1 MSNTNTIQETYSSAL
16 VNYSEPRTI
25 NGIQY
30 TRFYTELNTELS
42 VGDFVYILNGN
53 YDNTD
58 LININEYQQ
67 GTTGYEVLE
76 IDRNSITLDILYRDE
91 DPWNKDPFADYTKVY
106 VVEDEQK
113 FNYENIDNSFGFEGQ
128 SGDKYSIFNNNIFL
142 SQIENMEF
150 TQETGTNQRFFK
162 SFFEPE
168 RTLRMFDMR
177 GQLFNDSTELKFDLD
192 ELEEYSLVEPNGVSG
207 STYAR
212 FSSGQN
218 NVRDFDIVTHYEY
231 GGSDV
236 IERLATLNSSNS
248 NTNTVNL
255 WTLNKSTLDQLSDV
269 TLRDSLDTEDVSAN
283 ILSPFIKNN
292 AVDIISSGTVFI
304 KLPKYSGNFYSFLRS
319 IGTGQ
324 LLTNTARNYSIVGI
338 NQTMIVG
345 YDNPSFENNYRAFG
359 FYNTDDTFSLQFISP
374 DLQDTNWTTPN
385 GAGYIDGNTQST
397 PYFALS
403 SGVTGSY
410 NYTGDYVFPQQQ
422 IFGTRVHGN
431 IVPPY
436 AKYSGI
442 GRAVQIETNTWE
454 NSEEDSAHHEIALAG
469 TGLTSSV
476 APLQGGVYFYSY
488 AGVWRDY
495 DNDYN
500 GNKILGNA
508 FDLSKNTFDEYKTG
522 SWSQSSFNPF
532 DDFDDYPF
540 ADLKDIKFLGYEKKD
555 LGLNLYYDN
564 NGNPVDSS
572 LNTFSALNTIGGG
585 FGGFNIPIEFESN
598 GVYYS
603 RYLVVTEN
611 GGSYII
617 NLSFNSV
624 LLAVNSDFLDDMLN
638 GLPQVHVVIEEIDDE
653 LERPTQIGQKRDLDV
668 FGFPEIIG
676 GDYPIVS
683 IYGSHSY
690 YDSINGTFSGFDF
703 RDINISTIDFNDQ
716 RWLIGSSNLSPRL
729 SNSTLLPIEANEG
742 VYVFDRSI
750 NDTTYEFN
758 ITTTTEF
765 DTGDFLP
772 SNRIHKIL
780 GEIIND
786 KRRVW
791 VATNTGLFVFDY
803 DLEYTFD
810 YYFRINFDDNEI
822 ELDESLYKNDRL
834 YIMEDFIYDGEIFEK
849 DKIYRHLKDEKR
861 WVRDTTYERSYLTK
875 AHMKDGTILD
885 ATFNDGI
892 FGNKDTV
899 ANWEGAT
906 WRNGILYNADW
917 DSGIMA
923 SKSDEI
929 LGQNYYAT
937 LDNNEVKISTDF
949 TNNEGYGYNLVNF
962 STLKTGEI
970 LNGTILNTTIG
981 LTVSNRLLDETYKG
995 LSFSYNDL
1003 EIVKSKIEDS
1013 STNAIQLGNSMVS
1026 RSDLN
1031 STFINDAQLINNNV
1045 YDSIINSATI
1055 ENQGNIKILAYEK
1068 WFNIRTKTEQQDILQ
1083 VHKFF
1088 INEEDLNKLSYDDW
1102 VIFNNVQLS
1111 NNSPSNIL
1119 DKLFYVLGGDDG
1131 YYQDIYEDLNRVFND
1146 KYKENSFKVFISKR
1160 LETQNRLRTSIR
1172 FNGVQL
1178 VVDKSENDNPRY
1190 SIDLNIVTNEIPYNS
1205 DPSIY
1210 LNALE
1215 NDGVLKVSATNI
1227 NNAVL
1232 QHYHFK
1238 NSWINGGTWLNGS
1251 IIQPDQLN
1259 SLYNYGSVSSTNDN
1273 VLIDLYD
1280 TNYEIKSDEILG
1292 NEVVYI
1298 NNIWD
1303 SNFLTYSGGNFMI
1316 ISGTSTR
1323 VLEPYGDFATNA
1335 TLSVPM
1341 SQYTTLN
1348 LNRIDGIDNN
1358 LSIES
1363 GVFKNQSFSNLSIQ
1377 NEELNVRN
1385 LNYQN
1390 IRNLMVINSEIT
1402 KRNNLEIQDIFMG
1415 YGHISNDFSNKE
1427 EFELDLI
1434 SFKQTLT
1441 NVNVT
1446 DGIVSKSAFISGTF
1460 SNGIFTNNR
1469 YRDINDLIP
1478 INNRTYAPTQSAL
1491 LSSWHFG
1498 NFLNGEVSDSTW
1510 LNGTF
1515 SNGIF
1520 LNSEFLGGIWA
1531 NGEFGDISGRPTLNL
1546 FRKGLWLNGTFN
1558 NGIFGDDIKEVGSI
1572 NTIYTDNKYILES
1585 NIYIKEGT
1593 NIWEQGNFNNGVLTS
1608 INNNPTL
1615 WRDGKFNN
1623 GKVSGSVI
1631 WYDGIFNNGKF
1642 SSQYGRQVANVAG
1655 EINLVSIADG
1665 TGSDGSR
1672 TVNLF
1677 GNTASVPF
1685 LDQYSIASIRDI
1697 DASNPNLF
1705 NNPGTIVLDTSD
1717 NQLKFGYVSSTT
1729 SNTVFEPF
1737 DTNLSSHGFTE
1748 KAAEDFFTGTIPS
1761 LYMQF
1766 KPLNYAAIGTR
1777 VHPLKDVNILG
1788 ARIFVQDTS
1797 NEYIYDGTSYV
1808 PKDDFLGA
1816 TISGTSLTYS
1826 TYYPWRTGVF
1836 NEGEFGLANNPNNA
1850 NPSWESGTFNGGV
1863 FNGKIWK
1870 NGTFVKGQFN
1880 GSGTEQFQSS
1890 STNIFKGYDPQAS
1903 IEEYIDDYSL
1913 SFIAPQ
1919 NQGQGSYKVILD
1931 KYNWFGVW
1939 LGGEVSPNISGVSV
1953 ALSNLE
1959 SLVANVTPNLNFGL
1973 ESAFAPSANNTSV
1986 SDALSNNSGLLT
1998 NASVLSSPV
2007 RENILVEYFNE
2018 DKYNRRLNKR
2028 PVFDK
2033 MLWVDGIFNNA
2044 DGEFNKSV
2052 WLSGSMRNGTF
2063 KNSMFNPYVQRWE
2076 FESGDLN
2083 NIEFKFDLDTE
2094 NTIWENGVFDSGIF
2108 FFSDWENGTFENGVM
2123 VGGNFMGGRAN
2134 YMSAYSTIWEGGRF
2148 RNGNWFGS
2156 NFTFDNI
2163 YNDSSIPNP
2172 FEYLRNYF
2180 ANIQFAPFV
2189 TDILGNNSKRLQD
2202 DRLHIWNIIE
2212 GDITNSA
2219 YNLTGH
2225 DFGTD
2230 GGSQIINNGTVD
2242 VNNLYSL
2249 TDVTSNPLSGIYEL
2263 ELSISQLPS
2272 VFATYDYIVNF
2283 TLVDQ
2288 KRYDEGVYEI
2298 TFYTDGDFWSPAST
2312 INSTVFEL
2320 YADIYENGILTDPN
2334 VLLKEIPQGAFKNV
2348 RKSFEV
2354 SENQEYVL
2362 KVEARMS
2369 VDNGVYTEKY
2379 FLAVEQVDADVVYSN
2394 KNNELEGSIELNWEG
2409 SYLSSTISTT
2419 SASLVYTNTLSLE
2432 DTIRYTSL
2440 DVSTISI
2447 PTVYKDYSGAYS
2459 QFGNGTFQS
2468 GIYENG
2474 IWNNGYRGTEYGL
2487 YIVGDDDDY
2496 PGATLSYEH
2505 LGGVSST
2512 VETNPLYSDVPQ
2524 VKYRTEPIVY
2534 FNRVQRSFK
2543 VGRRRWRF
2551 VLESAFDI
2559 DAANNT
2565 EEYNRLRVSDQV
2577 SISNIVAIDINGNRK
2592 LIKDVFR
2599 IIRIPNRNRII
2610 VEYQETFPI
2619 DSIQIDS
2626 DRHLIAVSKNV
2637 WFNGAFLNGYFKGN
2651 MINGFIRGNRNITK
2665 IEDSQLIDVDFKGG
2679 HFVSKKYPVSDIF
2692 DTRTSNALSLSPQF
2706 TEKYNS
2712 LYHSGVIQ
2720 NMTFDDDVTL
2730 TNYELYSAEGVRI
2743 NGIGI
2748 GDPKNIT
2755 FGATAPSEALQYIYN
2770 SDMDLVYEPEYY
2782 SSVFNQNIINTHA
2795 INELEIG
2802 EFIPTKLYNIPAGYI
2817 TYDILN
2823 SVSNFKYST
2832 EPNDI
2837 DGVIEYKLSLG
2848 SKYKIFNDIFNVD
2861 FSQSPNNDPDIDSPS
2876 TFNIVE
2882 SATYGI
2888 FRQGSISDGI
2898 NFNQQES
2905 QFVHEDF
2912 MYIFDTSSN
2921 VTEKIIGD
2929 NSFKIRN
2936 RYHLVEVD
2944 VEFANQIVPNP
2955 YNITENVSIGT
2966 TYSYG
2971 TFSLPKLSIGQAY
2984 NEYFEN
2990 INLGGTSG
2998 YISSY
3003 DNDMVGFI
3011 DGTKLS
3017 EINNFGNIGD
3027 SKRITMKSFMYN
3039 NFGGYRDSV
3048 RVIEKGFNVDTGS
3061 TSSNYIIKSP
3071 IYYKFN
3077 HYEIDKIPFYDYR
3090 SYVDPLSGEISDWN
3104 RLANQ
3109 DETRRI
3115 DDRIKTPFYA
3125 SSVPIDYQDSNFVLT
3140 DNINFLGG
3148 SNITGNVIIEEVDTL
3163 AAATLQDILDFLAS
3177 QNQVSGGLGG
3187 PLGGGGGDF

>member
-1 MSNTNTIQETYSSAL
+1 MSNSIQETYSSAL

-25 NGIQY
+25 NGVHY
-30 TRFYTELNTELS
+30 TRFYTEFNTELS

-58 LININEYQQ
+58 LLNINEYQQ

-91 DPWNKDPFADYTKVY
+91 DPWNEDPFADYTKVY
-106 VVEDEQK
+106 LVDNIQK

-128 SGDKYSIFNNNIFL
+128 SGDKYSIFNNNVFL
-142 SQIENMEF
+142 SQIEDMEY

-162 SFFEPE
+162 SFFDPE
-168 RTLRMFDMR
+168 RTLGMVDMR
-177 GQLFNDSTELKFDLD
+177 GQLFNDSTELKFDLE
-192 ELEEYSLVEPNGVSG
+192 ELTEYSLVEPNGASG

-218 NVRDFDIVTHYEY
+218 NIRDFDIVTQVDYSTDEI
-231 GGSDV
+231 
-236 IERLATLNSSNS
+236 IERLISLNSSNS
-248 NTNTVNL
+248 ATNTVNL
-255 WTLNKSTLDQLSDV
+255 WTLNKNTLDGIGDV
-269 TLRDSLDTEDVSAN
+269 TLRNSLNTEDVSAN
-283 ILSPFIKNN
+283 IVSPFIKKDGLG
-292 AVDIISSGTVFI
+292 AFSGSLIDIR
-304 KLPKYSGNFYSFLRS
+304 LPKYSGSTYNYISSQSGGAILGNTSRTYTLRD
-319 IGTGQ
+319 
-324 LLTNTARNYSIVGI
+324 I
-338 NQTMIVG
+338 NQTVIVG
-345 YDNPSFENNYRAFG
+345 YDDPTFENNYRAFG
-359 FYNTDDTFSLQFISP
+359 FYNSSDLLSDKFISP
-374 DLQDTNWTTPN
+374 DSQDDSWTIAN
-385 GAGYIDGNTQST
+385 GQGYIDGNTQST

-403 SGVTGSY
+403 SGLTGSY
-410 NYTGDYVFPQQQ
+410 NYTGDFVFPQRQ
-422 IFGTRVHGN
+422 IGGFRVYGN

-436 AKYSGI
+436 AEYSGI
-442 GRAVQIETNTWE
+442 GRAVQIETNTWN
-454 NSEEDSAHHEIALAG
+454 NSVEDSTHHELVFAG

-476 APLQGGVYFYSY
+476 DPLQGGAYFYSY
-488 AGVWRDY
+488 GGVWRDY
-495 DNDYN
+495 DSIYN
-500 GNKILGNA
+500 GNKMLGNA
-508 FDLSKNTFDEYKTG
+508 FELSKTTFDEYKTG

-532 DDFDDYPF
+532 GDFDDYPF

-555 LGLNLYYDN
+555 FGLNIYYDSA
-564 NGNPVDSS
+564 GTPV
-572 LNTFSALNTIGGG
+572 NTFSALTFALPTFGGIGGG
-585 FGGFNIPIEFESN
+585 ETFALPSEFESN

-603 RYLVVTEN
+603 RYLVITES
-611 GGSYII
+611 GTSYII
-617 NLSFNSV
+617 NLLFNSV
-624 LLAVNSDFLDDMLN
+624 LLAVNTDFLTDMQN
-638 GLPQVHVVIEEIDDE
+638 GLPQVHVVIQEIDTD
-653 LERPTQIGQKRDLDV
+653 LSQPTEIGVQRNLNV
-668 FGFPEIIG
+668 FDFPELIG

-683 IYGSHSY
+683 IYGTHSY
-690 YDSINGTFSGFDF
+690 YDPISGTFSGFDF
-703 RDINISTIDFNDQ
+703 SDINISTIDFSDQ
-716 RWLIGSSNLSPRL
+716 RWLIGSSELSPRL
-729 SNSTLLPIEANEG
+729 SNSSLLSTDANQG

-750 NDTTYEFN
+750 NDTTYEFS

-765 DTGDFLP
+765 DTGDTLP
-772 SNRIHKIL
+772 SNKIYKIL
-780 GEIIND
+780 GEVINN

-791 VATNTGLFVFDY
+791 VATNTGLFMFDY
-803 DLEYTFD
+803 DLAYTFD
-810 YYFRINFDDNEI
+810 YYFRVNFDDNEI

-834 YIMEDFIYDGEIFEK
+834 YVMEEFTYDGRLFEK

-875 AHMKDGTILD
+875 AHMKDGTILEGV
-885 ATFNDGI
+885 FNDGI
-892 FGNKDTV
+892 FGNKNTV

-906 WRNGILYNADW
+906 WRNGIVYNVDW
-917 DSGIMA
+917 DSGTMS
-923 SKSDEI
+923 SKSDII
-929 LGQNYYAT
+929 LRQNYYAT
-937 LDNNEVKISTDF
+937 LDNSKVKISTDF

-962 STLKTGEI
+962 STLKTGDV

-981 LTVSNRLLDETYKG
+981 LTVSSRLLDDTYNG

-1003 EIVKSKIEDS
+1003 EIVRSKIENS
-1013 STNAIQLGNSMVS
+1013 TTNAIQLGNSMVS

-1031 STFINDAQLINNNV
+1031 STFVNDAQLINNNV
-1045 YDSIINSATI
+1045 YDSIINDATI
-1055 ENQGNIKILAYEK
+1055 ENQGNIKILGYEK

-1083 VHKFF
+1083 IHKFF
-1088 INEEDLNKLSYDDW
+1088 INEKDFSKLSYEDW
-1102 VIFNNVQLS
+1102 VVFNNVQLS
-1111 NNSPSNIL
+1111 NNNPSNIL
-1119 DKLFYVLGGDDG
+1119 DRLFYVLGGADG
-1131 YYQDIYEDLNRVFND
+1131 YYQDVYEDLNRIFNN
-1146 KYKENSFKVFISKR
+1146 KYRENNFKIFISKR
-1160 LETQNRLRTSIR
+1160 LETQNRQRTNIR
-1172 FNGVQL
+1172 YNGVQL
-1178 VVDKSENDNPRY
+1178 VVDTAENESPMY

-1205 DPSIY
+1205 DSSIY

-1215 NDGVLKVSATNI
+1215 NDGILKVNATNI
-1227 NNAVL
+1227 SKAVL
-1232 QHYHFK
+1232 QNYHFK

-1251 IIQPDQLN
+1251 MIQPDQLN
-1259 SLYNYGSVSSTNDN
+1259 SLYNYGSVSSTTNS
-1273 VLIDLYD
+1273 VTVDLYD
-1280 TNYEIKSDEILG
+1280 NNYEIKSSDILD
-1292 NEVVYI
+1292 NEVVHI

-1303 SNFLTYSGGNFMI
+1303 SNFLTYSGGDFMI
-1316 ISGTSTR
+1316 VSGTTSR

-1348 LNRIDGIDNN
+1348 LNRIDGVNNN
-1358 LSIES
+1358 LSIVS

-1377 NEELNVRN
+1377 NEELDVRN

-1402 KRNNLEIQDIFMG
+1402 KRDNLEIQDIFLG
-1415 YGHISNDFSNKE
+1415 YGHVSNDFTSKE
-1427 EFELDLI
+1427 EFGLDLI
-1434 SFKQTLT
+1434 SYKQTLT
-1441 NVNVT
+1441 NVNVF
-1446 DGIVSKSAFISGTF
+1446 DGIVTKSAFISGTF
-1460 SNGIFTNNR
+1460 SDGIFTNNR

-1478 INNRTYAPTQSAL
+1478 INNRTYAPTQSAVI
-1491 LSSWHFG
+1491 SSWHFG

-1520 LNSEFLGGIWA
+1520 LNSEFLGGIWS

-1546 FRKGLWLNGTFN
+1546 FRKGLWLNGAFN
-1558 NGIFGDDIKEVGSI
+1558 NGIFGDDDKEVGTI
-1572 NTIYTDNKYILES
+1572 NSIYTNNKYILES
-1585 NIYIKEGT
+1585 NIYTKEGT
-1593 NIWEQGNFNNGVLTS
+1593 NIWEKGNFNNGVLTS
-1608 INNNPTL
+1608 INNNVTI

-1631 WYDGIFNNGKF
+1631 WYDGIFNNGKY
-1642 SSQYGRQVANVAG
+1642 SSRYGRQVANVAG
-1655 EINLVSIADG
+1655 EVDLLSLAD
-1665 TGSDGSR
+1665 SSLADGSR
-1672 TVNLF
+1672 TLNLN
-1677 GNTASVPF
+1677 GITASFPF

-1697 DASNPNLF
+1697 NANNPNLF
-1705 NNPGTIVLDTSD
+1705 DNAGTIVLDTSD

-1729 SNTVFEPF
+1729 SNTVLDPF

-1748 KAAEDFFTGTIPS
+1748 KAADDFFTGTIS
-1761 LYMQF
+1761 NLYMQF
-1766 KPLNYAAIGTR
+1766 KPLDYEAIGTS
-1777 VHPLKDVNILG
+1777 VHPLKNANILG
-1788 ARIFVQDTS
+1788 AKIFVQDTS
-1797 NEYIYDGTSYV
+1797 NEYIYDGSSYV
-1808 PKDDFLGA
+1808 TQSNFLSA
-1816 TISGTSLTYS
+1816 TISGTSLTFSSYYS
-1826 TYYPWRTGVF
+1826 WRNGVF
-1836 NEGEFGLANNPNNA
+1836 NNGEFGLADNPNNI
-1850 NPSWESGTFNGGV
+1850 NPSWENGTFNGGV
-1863 FNGKIWK
+1863 FNGKVWK
-1870 NGTFVKGQFN
+1870 NGTFVKGKFN
-1880 GSGTEQFQSS
+1880 GSGTNQLQTS

-1913 SFIAPQ
+1913 SFIAAQ

-1931 KYNWFGVW
+1931 KYDWYGVW
-1939 LGGEVSPNISGVSV
+1939 LNGEVSPNISGLSV
-1953 ALSNLE
+1953 VLSNLE
-1959 SLVANVTPNLNFGL
+1959 SAVSNVTPNLSFGL
-1973 ESAFAPSANNTSV
+1973 ESAFAPSATNTSV
-1986 SDALSNNSGLLT
+1986 SNALSNNSGLLT
-1998 NASVLSSPV
+1998 NTSVLSSPV

-2018 DKYNRRLNKR
+2018 DKYNRRINKR
-2028 PVFDK
+2028 PIFDK
-2033 MLWVDGIFNNA
+2033 MIWVNGIFNNA
-2044 DGEFNKSV
+2044 DGEFNESV
-2052 WLSGSMRNGTF
+2052 WLSGTMKNGTF
-2063 KNSMFNPYVQRWE
+2063 RNSMFNPYVQRWD
-2076 FESGDLN
+2076 FETGDLN

-2094 NTIWENGVFDSGIF
+2094 NTIWENGTFDSGIF

-2123 VGGNFMGGRAN
+2123 MGGNFKAGRAN
-2134 YMSAYSTIWEGGRF
+2134 YMSAYSSIWEGGRF

-2163 YNDSSIPNP
+2163 YNDPSIPNP

-2180 ANIQFAPFV
+2180 ANVQFAPFV

-2212 GDITNSA
+2212 GDITNSV
-2219 YNLTGH
+2219 YNITGH
-2225 DFGTD
+2225 SFGTD
-2230 GGSQIINNGTVD
+2230 SGSQIINNGTVD
-2242 VNNLYSL
+2242 VNNTYSF
-2249 TDVTSNPLSGIYEL
+2249 TDISTSPASGIYRL
-2263 ELSISQLPS
+2263 ELSISQTPI
-2272 VFATYDYIVNF
+2272 VFSTYDYIVNF

-2298 TFYTDGDFWSPAST
+2298 TFYTDGNIWSP
-2312 INSTVFEL
+2312 IPIVNSTVFEL
-2320 YADIYENGILTDPN
+2320 YADIYENGILIEPD
-2334 VLLKEIPQGAFKNV
+2334 VLLKQIPIGSYKNV
-2348 RKSFEV
+2348 RKTFEV
-2354 SENQEYVL
+2354 LENQEYVL
-2362 KVEARMS
+2362 KIEARMS
-2369 VDNGVYTEKY
+2369 VDNGTYTESY
-2379 FLAVEQVDADVVYSN
+2379 YLAIEEVVAEVVYSN
-2394 KNNELEGSIELNWEG
+2394 KNNDLEGSIELNWEG
-2409 SYLSSTISTT
+2409 SYLNSTASTA
-2419 SASLVYTNTLSLE
+2419 SASLTYTNTLSLE
-2432 DTIRYTSL
+2432 DTIRYTGL

-2447 PTVYKDYSGAYS
+2447 PTVYKDYSSAYS

-2468 GIYENG
+2468 GIFENG

-2487 YIVGDDDDY
+2487 YIIEDGDVY
-2496 PGATLSYEH
+2496 PGATLSYVH
-2505 LGGVSST
+2505 LGGSSSI

-2577 SISNIVAIDINGNRK
+2577 SISNIIAIDINGNRK

-2599 IIRIPNRNRII
+2599 IIRIPSRTRIV

-2651 MINGFIRGNRNITK
+2651 MINGFVRGNRNITK
-2665 IEDSQLIDVDFKGG
+2665 IEDSQLIDVDFQGG
-2679 HFVSKKYPVSDIF
+2679 HFVSKKYTLSSIF
-2692 DTRTSNALSLSPQF
+2692 DTRTSNSLSLSPQF

-2712 LYHSGVIQ
+2712 LYHSGLIQ

-2730 TNYELYSAEGVRI
+2730 TNYGLYSTEGVKI
-2743 NGIGI
+2743 NGNGI
-2748 GDPKNIT
+2748 GDPKNVT
-2755 FGATAPSEALQYIYN
+2755 FGATAVSEALQYIYN

-2817 TYDILN
+2817 TYDVLN

-2832 EPNDI
+2832 EPNNI
-2837 DGVIEYKLSLG
+2837 EGVIEYKLSLG
-2848 SKYKIFNDIFNVD
+2848 SKYKIFNDLFNVD
-2861 FSQSPNNDPDIDSPS
+2861 FSQSPNNDPDIDAPS

-2888 FRQGSISDGI
+2888 FRQGSISNGI
-2898 NFNQQES
+2898 NFNQLES
-2905 QFVHEDF
+2905 QFIHEDF

-2921 VTEKIIGD
+2921 VTEKITG
-2929 NSFKIRN
+2929 NNTFKLRN

-2944 VEFANQIVPNP
+2944 VEFTNKTVPNP
-2955 YNITENVSIGT
+2955 YVITNTVTIGT

-3027 SKRITMKSFMYN
+3027 TKRLTMKSFMYN

-3048 RVIEKGFNVDTGS
+3048 RVIEKGFNVDIGS
-3061 TSSNYIIKSP
+3061 TSSEYTVNSP

-3090 SYVDPLSGEISDWN
+3090 SYIDPLSGEVTDWN
-3104 RLANQ
+3104 MLANQ
-3109 DETRRI
+3109 DQTRKI

-3125 SSVPIDYQDSNFVLT
+3125 SSVPINYQDSNFVLT

-3163 AAATLQDILDFLAS
+3163 STATIQELLDLLAANKQF
-3177 QNQVSGGLGG
+3177 NF
-3187 PLGGGGGDF
+3187 GGGGPQSL